1 MVAACA
7 SEESMN
13 LSKDELAFRDEVR
26 AFLAAELTDE
36 IRLGGHRTT
45 GIFSDY
51 EVGMPWHRILARR
64 GWSAPHWPVEWGGC
78 GWTPRQH
85 DIFASEMA
93 AADAPKISPLGLVMA
108 APVLIAFGTQA
119 QKERW
124 LPDIRNGVSY
134 WCQGYSEPGSGS
146 DLASLQ
152 CRARREGHEWVIN
165 GSKIWTTHA
174 HRATHMF
181 CLVRTDNSGKPQQGI
196 SFLMFE
202 LNNPGIQIRPII
214 SISGDHEFNQVF
226 FDEARV
232 PADALIGEENQ
243 GWTIAKFL
251 LEHERGGS
259 SAPFLR
265 GRLARLREAL
275 REAFATGASDAE
287 YEDIALT
294 LANAQCRIDAL
305 HAWEQQVLTARIAG
319 GKPPCW
325 MPAAPSMGKLLAT
338 ELKQH
343 LTELGLR
350 IAGPYGATGLTV
362 PQAAAH
368 ALPVPQES
376 VFATRAYLNDRA
388 ASIYGGTN
396 EVQRNLIARHVL
408 GAEVVEPVLPLDETQ
423 AMLVASLQGWLQGRL
438 PFDKRAPLIATPEA
452 IVPLWQGLSS
462 DLGLLGAA
470 LPQHLGGMGG
480 GLSEQLLICQA
491 LGGALVAE
499 PYIGTA
505 VLGATLLQALDDPA
519 AQALLQGLAEGQV
532 RLAVAALEP
541 AGRTHLSRVQTRLHN
556 PNGQWRITGRKALVR
571 GAPWATHW
579 LVSARD
585 EAGRLRICLLDPAAS
600 GVQRR
605 DVRLIDGAWAAELA
619 FDQTP
624 VQALIGH
631 GDALPALSQAWDTAT
646 LAVGAEAVGVMQAL
660 MRDTLNYTSQ
670 RKQFGQPLAAFQA
683 LQHRMAD
690 MYLAL
695 VQAAAAVGA
704 CADAPGDSPERR
716 AQRVS
721 SAHVTVL
728 RAARLVGQGAVQLHG
743 GMGMTDELAVGHGF
757 KRLTVIEQQFGGADL
772 HLRRMEGLTRA

>member
-1 MVAACA
+1 
-7 SEESMN
+7 MN
-13 LSKDELAFRDEVR
+13 LNKDELAFRDEVR

-36 IRLGGHRTT
+36 IRLGGHRTS

-51 EVGMPWHRILARR
+51 EVGIPWQRVLAKR
-64 GWSAPHWPVEWGGC
+64 GWAAPHWPVEWGGC
-78 GWTPRQH
+78 AWTPRQH

-93 AADAPKISPLGLVMA
+93 AADAPKVSPLGLVMA
-108 APVLIAFGTQA
+108 APVLVAFGTQA

-124 LPDIRNGVSY
+124 LADIRNGVSY

-152 CRARREGHEWVIN
+152 CRARREGNEWVIN

-174 HRATHMF
+174 HNATHMF

-265 GRLARLREAL
+265 GRLARLRESL
-275 REAFATGASDAE
+275 QEAFAQGASDTE
-287 YEDIALT
+287 HEDITLS

-305 HAWEQQVLTARIAG
+305 HAWEQEVLTARIG
-319 GKPPCW
+319 GGTQPAW
-325 MPAAPSMGKLLAT
+325 MPAAPSMGKVLAT

-343 LTELGLR
+343 LTELGLD
-350 IAGPYGATGLTV
+350 IAGVYGASSLTIEE
-362 PQAAAH
+362 AAAH
-368 ALPVPQES
+368 ALPVPEES

-408 GAEVVEPVLPLDETQ
+408 GAEVVEPVLPLEETQ
-423 AMLVASLQGWLQGRL
+423 AMLVASLQGWLQDKL
-438 PFDKRAPLIATPEA
+438 LFDKRAPMIATPEA
-452 IVPLWQGLSS
+452 IAPLWQGLAHE
-462 DLGLLGAA
+462 LGLLGAA
-470 LPQHLGGMGG
+470 LPEHLGGMGG
-480 GLSEQLLICQA
+480 GLPEQLLICQA
-491 LGGALVAE
+491 LGAALVGE
-499 PYIGTA
+499 PYSSSA
-505 VLGATLLQALDDPA
+505 VLGANLLQALGDPA
-519 AQALLQGLAEGQV
+519 ADALLQGLAEGHV

-541 AGRTHLSRVQTRLHN
+541 AGRTDLSWVQTRLHN
-556 PNGQWRITGRKALVR
+556 SNGQLQITGRKALVR
-571 GAPWATHW
+571 GAPGATHW
-579 LVSARD
+579 LVSTRD
-585 EAGRLRICLLDPAAS
+585 DAGQLRICLLDPAAS

-605 DVRLIDGAWAAELA
+605 DVCLIDGAWAAELA

-624 VQALIGH
+624 VQALIGE
-631 GDALPALSQAWDTAT
+631 GDSVVALSQAWDTAT
-646 LAVGAEAVGVMQAL
+646 LAAGAEAVGVMQAL

-690 MYLAL
+690 MYMAL

-704 CADAPGDSPERR
+704 CADVLGYSPERR
-716 AQRVS
+716 AERVS
-721 SAHVTVL
+721 SAHVTVM

-757 KRLTVIEQQFGGADL
+757 KRLTVIEQQFGGVAQ
-772 HLRRMEGLTRA
+772 HLRRVAGLIRA

>member
-1 MVAACA
+1 
-7 SEESMN
+7 MN
-13 LSKDELAFRDEVR
+13 LNKDELAFRDEVR

-36 IRLGGHRTT
+36 IRLGGHRTS

-51 EVGMPWHRILARR
+51 EVGIPWQRVLAKR
-64 GWSAPHWPVEWGGC
+64 GWAAPHWPVEWGGC
-78 GWTPRQH
+78 AWTPRQH
-85 DIFASEMA
+85 DIFASEMS
-93 AADAPKISPLGLVMA
+93 AADAPKVSPLGLVMA
-108 APVLIAFGTQA
+108 APVLVAFGTQA

-124 LPDIRNGVSY
+124 LADIRNGVSY

-152 CRARREGHEWVIN
+152 CRARREGNEWVIN

-174 HRATHMF
+174 HNATHMF

-265 GRLARLREAL
+265 GRLARLRESL
-275 REAFATGASDAE
+275 QEAFAQGASDTE
-287 YEDIALT
+287 HEDIALS

-305 HAWEQQVLTARIAG
+305 HAWEQEVLTARIG
-319 GKPPCW
+319 GGTQPAW
-325 MPAAPSMGKLLAT
+325 MPAAPSMGKVLAT

-343 LTELGLR
+343 LTELGLD
-350 IAGPYGATGLTV
+350 IAGVYGASSLTIEE
-362 PQAAAH
+362 AAAH
-368 ALPVPQES
+368 ALPVPEES

-408 GAEVVEPVLPLDETQ
+408 GAEVVEPVLPLEETQ
-423 AMLVASLQGWLQGRL
+423 AMLVASLQGWLQDKL
-438 PFDKRAPLIATPEA
+438 LFDKRAPMIATPEA
-452 IVPLWQGLSS
+452 IAPLWQGLAHE
-462 DLGLLGAA
+462 LGLLGAA
-470 LPQHLGGMGG
+470 LPEHLGGMGG
-480 GLSEQLLICQA
+480 GLPEQLLICQA
-491 LGGALVAE
+491 LGAALVGE
-499 PYIGTA
+499 PYSSSA
-505 VLGATLLQALDDPA
+505 VLGANLLQALGDPA
-519 AQALLQGLAEGQV
+519 ADALLQGLAEGHV

-541 AGRTHLSRVQTRLHN
+541 AGRTDLSWVQTRLHN
-556 PNGQWRITGRKALVR
+556 SNGQLQITGRKALVR
-571 GAPWATHW
+571 GAPGATHW

-585 EAGRLRICLLDPAAS
+585 DAGQLRICLLDPAAS

-605 DVRLIDGAWAAELA
+605 DVCLIDGAWAAELA

-624 VQALIGH
+624 VQALIGE
-631 GDALPALSQAWDTAT
+631 GDSVAALSQAWDTAT
-646 LAVGAEAVGVMQAL
+646 LAAGAEAVGVMQAL

-690 MYLAL
+690 MYMAL

-704 CADAPGDSPERR
+704 CADVLGYSPERR
-716 AQRVS
+716 AERVS
-721 SAHVTVL
+721 SAHVTVM

-757 KRLTVIEQQFGGADL
+757 KRLTVIEQQFGGVAQ
-772 HLRRMEGLTRA
+772 HLRRVAGLIRA

>member
-1 MVAACA
+1 MAVFTW
-7 SEESMN
+7 SEVPMN
-13 LSKDELAFRDEVR
+13 LSKEELAFRDDVR

-36 IRLGGHRTT
+36 IRLGGHRTS

-51 EVGMPWHRILARR
+51 EVGIPWQRILAKR
-64 GWSAPHWPVEWGGC
+64 GWAAPHWPLEWGGC

-93 AADAPKISPLGLVMA
+93 AADAPKVSPLGLVMA
-108 APVLIAFGTQA
+108 APVLVAFGTQA

-152 CRARREGHEWVIN
+152 CRARREGNEWVIN

-181 CLVRTDNSGKPQQGI
+181 CLVRTDSSGKPQQGI

-202 LNNPGIQIRPII
+202 LNKPGIQIRPII

-243 GWTIAKFL
+243 GWAIAKYL
-251 LEHERGGS
+251 LEHERGGT
-259 SAPFLR
+259 SAPFLHA
-265 GRLARLREAL
+265 RLARLRESL
-275 REAFATGASDAE
+275 REAFAAAGPGDTEQA
-287 YEDIALT
+287 DIALT

-305 HAWEQQVLTARIAG
+305 HAWEQQVLTARMG
-319 GKPPCW
+319 GGTQPCW
-325 MPAAPSMGKLLAT
+325 LPAAPSMGKLLAT

-343 LTELGLR
+343 LTELGLS
-350 IAGPYGATGLTV
+350 IAGPYGATSLTV
-362 PQAAAH
+362 EVASAH
-368 ALPVPQES
+368 ALPVPEAS

-396 EVQRNLIARHVL
+396 EVQRNLIARHIL
-408 GAEVVEPVLPLDETQ
+408 GAEVVEPVLPTDETQ
-423 AMLVASLQGWLQGRL
+423 AMLLASLQGWLQDKL
-438 PFDKRAPLIATPEA
+438 PFDQRAQMIANPESIA
-452 IVPLWQGLSS
+452 PLWQGLAHE
-462 DLGLLGAA
+462 LGLLGAA
-470 LPQHLGGMGG
+470 LPERLGGMGG
-480 GLSEQLLICQA
+480 GLPEQMLICQA
-491 LGGALVAE
+491 LGAALVAE
-499 PYIGTA
+499 PYSSTA
-505 VLGATLLQALDDPA
+505 VTGAALLQALADPA
-519 AQALLQGLAEGQV
+519 ADALLQGLAEGQV

-541 AGRTHLSRVQTRLHN
+541 AGRTELSRVQTRLQTSGG
-556 PNGQWRITGRKALVR
+556 PLRISGRKALVR
-571 GAPWATHW
+571 GAPGATHW

-585 EAGRLRICLLDPAAS
+585 EAGQLRICLIDPAAR

-619 FDQTP
+619 FDQAP
-624 VQALIGH
+624 VQAVMGQ
-631 GDALPALSQAWDTAT
+631 GDALAALTQAWDTAT
-646 LAVGAEAVGVMQAL
+646 LAAGAEAVGVMQTL

-704 CADAPGDSPERR
+704 CADVASESPERR

-757 KRLTVIEQQFGGADL
+757 KRLTVIEQQFGGVAQ
-772 HLRRMEGLTRA
+772 HLRRV

>member
-1 MVAACA
+1 
-7 SEESMN
+7 MN
-13 LSKDELAFRDEVR
+13 LSKEELAFRDEVR

-36 IRLGGHRTT
+36 IRLGGHRTS

-51 EVGMPWHRILARR
+51 EVGIPWQRILAKR
-64 GWSAPHWPVEWGGC
+64 GWAAPHWPVEWGGC

-93 AADAPKISPLGLVMA
+93 AADAPKVSPLGLVMA
-108 APVLIAFGTQA
+108 APVLMAFGTPA

-152 CRARREGHEWVIN
+152 CRARREGNEWVIN

-181 CLVRTDNSGKPQQGI
+181 CLVRTDSSGKPQQGI

-243 GWTIAKFL
+243 GWTIAKYL
-251 LEHERGGS
+251 LEHERGGT

-265 GRLARLREAL
+265 GRLARLRNSL
-275 REAFATGASDAE
+275 REAFSATGE
-287 YEDIALT
+287 PCKEQEDIALT

-305 HAWEQQVLTARIAG
+305 HAWEQQVLAARMGIG
-319 GKPPCW
+319 SPPCW
-325 MPAAPSMGKLLAT
+325 VPAAPSMGKLLAT

-343 LTELGLR
+343 LTELGLS
-350 IAGPYGATGLTV
+350 IAGPYGATSLTV
-362 PQAAAH
+362 EEARAH
-368 ALPVPQES
+368 ALPVPEES

-396 EVQRNLIARHVL
+396 EVQRNLIARHIL
-408 GAEVVEPVLPLDETQ
+408 GAEVVEPVLQPDDTQ
-423 AMLVASLQGWLQGRL
+423 AMLLASLQGWLQDKL
-438 PFDKRAPLIATPEA
+438 PFDKRAPLIASPEA
-452 IVPLWQGLSS
+452 IAPLWQGLAHE
-462 DLGLLGAA
+462 LCLLGAA
-470 LPQHLGGMGG
+470 LPESLGGLGG
-480 GLSEQLLICQA
+480 GLPEQMLICQA
-491 LGGALVAE
+491 LGAALVGE
-499 PYIGTA
+499 PYSGTA
-505 VLGATLLQALDDPA
+505 VLGATLLQALGDPA
-519 AQALLQGLAEGQV
+519 AHAVLQGVAEGQV

-541 AGRTHLSRVQTRLHN
+541 AGRTELSRVQTRLHSAD
-556 PNGQWRITGRKALVR
+556 GQWQISGHKALVR

-585 EAGRLRICLLDPAAS
+585 EAGQIRIALIDPGAP

-605 DVRLIDGAWAAELA
+605 DVRLIDGAWAAELVLA
-619 FDQTP
+619 QTP
-624 VQALIGH
+624 VQAVIGQ
-631 GDALPALSQAWDTAT
+631 GDALAALQQAWDTAT
-646 LAVGAEAVGVMQAL
+646 LAAGAEAVGVMQAL
-660 MRDTLNYTSQ
+660 MRDTLSYTSQ

-704 CADAPGDSPERR
+704 CADVAGDSPERR

-757 KRLTVIEQQFGGADL
+757 KRLTVIEQQFGGVTQ
-772 HLRRMEGLTRA
+772 HLRRVAAGRPAD

>member
-1 MVAACA
+1 
-7 SEESMN
+7 
-13 LSKDELAFRDEVR
+13 
-26 AFLAAELTDE
+26 
-36 IRLGGHRTT
+36 
-45 GIFSDY
+45 
-51 EVGMPWHRILARR
+51 
-64 GWSAPHWPVEWGGC
+64 
-78 GWTPRQH
+78 
-85 DIFASEMA
+85 MA
-93 AADAPKISPLGLVMA
+93 AADAPKVSPLGLVMA
-108 APVLIAFGTQA
+108 APVLVAFGTQA

-124 LPDIRNGVSY
+124 LPDLRNGVSY

-152 CRARREGHEWVIN
+152 CRARREGNEWVIN

-181 CLVRTDNSGKPQQGI
+181 CLVRTDSSVKPQQGI

-232 PADALIGEENQ
+232 PAEALIGVENQ

-265 GRLARLREAL
+265 GRLARLKESL
-275 REAFATGASDAE
+275 TDAFAASGPSDPE

-305 HAWEQQVLTARIAG
+305 HAWEQQVLTARIG
-319 GKPPCW
+319 GGAQPGW
-325 MPAAPSMGKLLAT
+325 MPAAPSMGKVLAT

-343 LTELGLR
+343 LTELGLD
-350 IAGPYGATGLTV
+350 IAGPYGASSLTIEE
-362 PQAAAH
+362 ASAH
-368 ALPVPQES
+368 ALSVPEES
-376 VFATRAYLNDRA
+376 VFAIRAYLNDRA

-396 EVQRNLIARHVL
+396 EVQRNLIARHLLGSEVL
-408 GAEVVEPVLPLDETQ
+408 EPVVPTDEAQ
-423 AMLVASLQGWLQGRL
+423 AMLLASLQGWLQDKL
-438 PFDKRAPLIATPEA
+438 PFDKRAQMIATPEA
-452 IVPLWQGLSS
+452 ISPLWLGLSRE
-462 DLGLLGAA
+462 LGLLGAA
-470 LPQHLGGMGG
+470 LPEHLGGMGG
-480 GLSEQLLICQA
+480 GLPEQMLICQA
-491 LGGALVAE
+491 LGAALVAE
-499 PYIGTA
+499 PYSSSA
-505 VLGATLLQALDDPA
+505 VLGATLLQALGDPA
-519 AQALLQGLAEGQV
+519 ADALLEGLAEGQV

-541 AGRTHLSRVQTRLHN
+541 AGRTELSRVQTRLHN
-556 PNGQWRITGRKALVR
+556 SNGQFHISGRKALVR
-571 GAPWATHW
+571 GATGATHW

-585 EAGRLRICLLDPAAS
+585 EVGQLRLCLIDPAAS

-624 VQALIGH
+624 VKALLGQGDAMPALMQALDI
-631 GDALPALSQAWDTAT
+631 TT
-646 LAVGAEAVGVMQAL
+646 LAAGAEAVGVMQAL

-690 MYLAL
+690 MYMAL

-704 CADAPGDSPERR
+704 CADLASDTPERR
-716 AQRVS
+716 AERVS
-721 SAHVTVL
+721 SVHVTVL

-757 KRLTVIEQQFGGADL
+757 KRLTVIEQQFGGVAQ
-772 HLRRMEGLTRA
+772 HLRRVARLSQT